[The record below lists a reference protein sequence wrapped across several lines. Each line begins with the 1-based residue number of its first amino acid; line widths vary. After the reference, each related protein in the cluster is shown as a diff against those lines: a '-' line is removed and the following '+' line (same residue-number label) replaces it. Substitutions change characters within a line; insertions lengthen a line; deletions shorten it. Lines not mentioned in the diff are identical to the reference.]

1 MLSPREAIR
10 TLPSYHP
17 PLAGR
22 ADGSL
27 RLDFNENTVG
37 CSPRVLARLR
47 QITAEDLA
55 RYPEREP
62 VEAEV
67 ADLLNVEPSE
77 LLLTNGVDEAIHL
90 LCQTYLGPGLEP
102 RDEALIVVPTY
113 SMYRIYMMSSGAEVI
128 SIPAADNFQF
138 PTSALL
144 NRITPRTRLIA
155 IANPNNP
162 TGTLAPTDD
171 LLAIAQAAPH
181 AAILIDEAYFEFCG
195 QTLLDHRRESPN
207 LFITRTF
214 SKAYGLAGLRIGAL
228 IGPPDQMPA
237 LRRAA
242 SPYNVNAVALAC
254 LPEALA
260 DQTYIQN
267 YVAEI
272 RDSRA
277 RLENAFASHKIKFW
291 PSHANFV
298 LARLGQTAAD
308 SAIFTDGMRARG
320 ILIRDRSSDPGCAGC
335 VRITLGTREHTDR
348 LLIALHQTITD
359 LGITARQPQNRPAQD
374 PSEQGASLP

>member
-1 MLSPREAIR
+1 MLSPRKAIR
-10 TLPSYHP
+10 ILPSYHP

-27 RLDFNENTVG
+27 RLDFNENTIG

-47 QITAEDLA
+47 SITADDLS
-55 RYPEREP
+55 RYPERGP
-62 VEAEV
+62 VETEV
-67 ADLLNVEPSE
+67 AKFFGVAPAE

-90 LCQTYLGPGLEP
+90 LCQTYLDSG
-102 RDEALIVVPTY
+102 DEALIVVPTY
-113 SMYRIYMMSSGAEVI
+113 SMYRIYMMSAGAEVI

-138 PTSALL
+138 PTEAVL
-144 NRITPRTRLIA
+144 NRIISRTRLIA

-162 TGTLAPTDD
+162 TGTLAPADD

-195 QTLLDHRRESPN
+195 QTVLPRRGESPN

-214 SKAYGLAGLRIGAL
+214 SKAYGLAGLRTGAL

-277 RLENAFASHKIKFW
+277 RLENALASHEIKFW
-291 PSHANFV
+291 PSQANFV
-298 LARLGQTAAD
+298 LARIGSSVADAA
-308 SAIFTDGMRARG
+308 AFTDRMRARD
-320 ILIRDRSSDPGCAGC
+320 ILVRDRSSDSGCAGC
-335 VRITLGTREHTDR
+335 VRITLGPREHTDL
-348 LLIALHQTITD
+348 LLIALQEAID
-359 LGITARQPQNRPAQD
+359 ALGIAPHKPQD
-374 PSEQGASLP
+374 PSEQEASLP